1 MYRQNKNSYGN
12 IHSTILSYQGLR
24 LLSKGR
30 YDETFAGEDDT
41 LQAHRNVF
49 NKTMDPTC
57 PHCQLEGE
65 DLRHMACRCL
75 AFHDDRVSLVELLK
89 QIILQE
95 TSLCIWNSRFSD
107 WEIILR
113 VLVCPDL
120 S

>member
-24 LLSKGR
+24 LSNL
-30 YDETFAGEDDT
+30 AGEDDT
-41 LQAHRNVF
+41 LQAHRIVF

-57 PHCQLEGE
+57 PHCQLEAE
-65 DLRHMACRCL
+65 DLRHMVCRCL